1 MNTVSRKRDGII
13 AGVGEIP
20 YSSSEEAS
28 PLAQNSFPSIHLISS
43 NMQSYFRRQRVLW
56 LHLSFWAVYLSFF
69 LYRISYFQREGE
81 FGWSSILFLAA
92 IQMFFTLVIAYANYF
107 YLLPRFLESKNL
119 GRYLLE
125 FFLPFALLMFL
136 RVHAERFFID
146 GFSGQLAHLYTTRFV
161 VQVVVGTFFIV
172 VFVAM
177 IRFAV
182 DWFEFETKKKE
193 VENEKLASELNFLKA
208 QIKPHFLFNTLNN
221 LYFLAY
227 SQSPNTT
234 EVIEKLSQMMRYMI
248 YESNH
253 ALVPLTKEIEYMQN
267 YISLER
273 LRLNNEIPI
282 CFEVK
287 GNPDQVMIVPLI
299 LITFLENAFKHGV
312 SANNP
317 AAWVKIK
324 IQTTD
329 GGCVYTVENSKLPP
343 SAEPAEKSGIGL
355 QNVRRR
361 LDLIYPGRYRLE
373 VEDHPDRYA
382 VQLNLRLS

>member
-1 MNTVSRKRDGII
+1 MKTVSQTTS
-13 AGVGEIP
+13 GELTEVAEGPFSGPRFSSPGPISP
-20 YSSSEEAS
+20 VSSLESYSG
-28 PLAQNSFPSIHLISS
+28 QQSF
-43 NMQSYFRRQRVLW
+43 FRRKRVLW

-81 FGWSSILFLAA
+81 FGWGSILLLAG
-92 IQMFFTLVIAYANYF
+92 IQMFFTLMIAYANYF
-107 YLLPRFLESKNL
+107 YLLPRFLENKNI
-119 GRYLLE
+119 GRYLVE

-136 RVHAERFFID
+136 RIHAERYFID
-146 GFSGQLAHLYTTRFV
+146 AYSGQMAHLYTTRFV
-161 VQVVVGTFFIV
+161 VQVVLGTFFIV
-172 VFVAM
+172 LFVAM

-182 DWFEFETKKKE
+182 DWFAFESKKKE
-193 VENEKLASELNFLKA
+193 VENEKLAAELNFLKA
-208 QIKPHFLFNTLNN
+208 QINPHFLFNTLNN

-234 EVIEKLSQMMRYMI
+234 EVIEKLSKMMRYMI

-253 ALVPLTKEIEYMQN
+253 AQVPLSKEIEYMQN

-273 LRLNNEIPI
+273 LRLNNEIPV

-317 AAWVKIK
+317 GAWVKIK

-329 GGCVYTVENSKLPP
+329 EGLVYTVENSKLPFN
-343 SAEPAEKSGIGL
+343 AEPLEKSGIGL

-373 VEDHPDRYA
+373 VENHPDRYA
-382 VQLNLRLS
+382 VLLNLRLT

>member
-1 MNTVSRKRDGII
+1 M
-13 AGVGEIP
+13 
-20 YSSSEEAS
+20 
-28 PLAQNSFPSIHLISS
+28 
-43 NMQSYFRRQRVLW
+43 W

-81 FGWSSILFLAA
+81 FGWGGILTLAA
-92 IQMFFTLVIAYANYF
+92 IQMSFTLLIAYANYF
-107 YLLPRFLESKNL
+107 YLLPRFLESKNI
-119 GRYLLE
+119 GRYLVE
-125 FFLPFALLMFL
+125 FFIPFAILMFL
-136 RVHAERFFID
+136 RVHAERFFVD
-146 GFSGQLAHLYTTRFV
+146 NYSGQMAHLYTTRFV
-161 VQVVVGTFFIV
+161 VQVVLGTFFIV
-172 VFVAM
+172 LFVAM

-182 DWFEFETKKKE
+182 DWFAFESKKKE
-193 VENEKLASELNFLKA
+193 VENEKLAAELNFLKA
-208 QIKPHFLFNTLNN
+208 QINPHFLFNTLNN

-234 EVIEKLSQMMRYMI
+234 EVIEKLSKMMRYMI

-253 ALVPLTKEIEYMQN
+253 AQVPLSKEIEYMQN
-267 YISLER
+267 YISLEQ

-282 CFEVK
+282 SFEVK

-312 SANNP
+312 STNDSG
-317 AAWVKIK
+317 AWVKIQ
-324 IQTTD
+324 IQATTD
-329 GGCVYTVENSKLPP
+329 GNCVYTVENSKLPA

-373 VEDHPDRYA
+373 VENHPDRYA